1 MTSPSRSCPSRAPY
15 PGSPRH
21 RVAQLG
27 AAEAGGPSREGRGRR
42 LLHVHVHQLAAIASL
57 RPRLGRAV
65 PDRRARDRSA
75 CTRPSSRSSATSTTS
90 AAPSSRCAVTYPVVV
105 DNDYGVWNAF
115 ANHYWPAL
123 YFVDAAGRIRHHRF
137 GEGDYERSEVVIQQ
151 LLGDAGAD
159 DLGADRSPWTRA
171 VRRWRQ
177 IGEPSITGE
186 TYLGYRQAENFASP
200 GGMERDTPKNYEA
213 PQRVR
218 HNHWALSGEW
228 TVMAEATVL
237 NEPKGRV
244 AFRFDAR
251 DVHLVM
257 GPRRRCF
264 RAVLRVDRRRA
275 AGRRRRERPRRRWIR
290 RTDRTSACTSSSGNT
305 VRSPIA
311 SSRSSSSTPERRSTR
326 SRSADGMTPRGTEDR
341 GRASVVTWVVL
352 SSP

>member
-1 MTSPSRSCPSRAPY
+1 MR
-15 PGSPRH
+15 
-21 RVAQLG
+21 
-27 AAEAGGPSREGRGRR
+27 
-42 LLHVHVHQLAAIASL
+42 
-57 RPRLGRAV
+57 
-65 PDRRARDRSA
+65 
-75 CTRPSSRSSATSTTS
+75 
-90 AAPSSRCAVTYPVVV
+90 VTYPVVV

-159 DLGADRSPWTRA
+159 ISGADLVS
-171 VRRWRQ
+171 VD
-177 IGEPSITGE
+177 PSGPEVAADWGALNTGE

-257 GPRRRCF
+257 GPPPP
-264 RAVLRVDRRRA
+264 VL
-275 AGRRRRERPRRRWIR
+275 P
-290 RTDRTSACTSSSGNT
+290 C
-305 VRSPIA
+305 RSP
-311 SSRSSSSTPERRSTR
+311 
-326 SRSADGMTPRGTEDR
+326 
-341 GRASVVTWVVL
+341 
-352 SSP
+352 